1 MLDVDSF
8 IRAQRFVY
16 KNARL
21 LDRRRFEY
29 HFNKGSKE
37 AVNLALKSFQNEDG
51 GFGQALE
58 PDIRCPHSQPVPT
71 EMALSIMGEIDE
83 YDADILAG
91 IGRYLES
98 ISVTSTGGF
107 PLILMSANDYPHA
120 PWWTVFD
127 DGYASVNPT
136 GHILGFLMKQQAAPE
151 IMQKDWFKQ
160 AEQFMW
166 SQLKTAECA
175 DYHSNIQYISFLT
188 AHPDRERAGEA
199 LHKVNEWLRQPGVI
213 ERNTKAEGYVH
224 KVLDWAPMR
233 ESYCAQFIADN
244 EIEEHLMALVG
255 EQQEDGGWPISWP
268 AVSTAGEMEWRG
280 SVTVNRLL
288 TLRSYGWLNT

>member
-1 MLDVDSF
+1 MLHADSF
-8 IRAQRFVY
+8 SRAQRFIY
-16 KNARL
+16 ENARL

-37 AVNLALKSFQNEDG
+37 AVILALKGFQNEDG
-51 GFGQALE
+51 GFGQTLE

-71 EMALSIMGEIDE
+71 EMALSIMDEINE
-83 YDADILAG
+83 YDGDILAG

-107 PLILMSANDYPHA
+107 PLILTSANDYPHA
-120 PWWTVFD
+120 PWWTVSD
-127 DGYASVNPT
+127 DSHASVNPT
-136 GHILGFLMKQQAAPE
+136 GHILGYLMKQQAAPD
-151 IMQKDWFKQ
+151 MLHKDWFKQ

-166 SQLKTAECA
+166 SQLKTANCA

-199 LHKVNEWLRQPGVI
+199 LQKVDEWLQQPGII

-224 KVLDWAPMR
+224 KVLDWAPMC
-233 ESYCAQFIADN
+233 ESYCTRFVADD
-244 EIEEHLMALVG
+244 EIDEHLKALVG

-268 AVSTAGEMEWRG
+268 AVSTGGEMEWRG

-288 TLRSYGWLNT
+288 TLQSYGWLKL